1 MIFITG
7 MNPKAKFEN
16 IPQQAAVYYTL
27 CFLQELLQLTNSA
40 SLRFR
45 IGVSQ

>member
-1 MIFITG
+1 

-27 CFLQELLQLTNSA
+27 CFAGLFNLPIP
-40 SLRFR
+40 LRYAFG